1 MSAEIQT
8 IQRNFIVGDEW
19 LYFKIYTGYKT
30 SETILRE
37 AIYPVAGFL
46 LNEQFIDRW
55 FFIRYNDP
63 KYHIRIRFHLTDR
76 TQIAAVI
83 LNLNE
88 AIKQFVDDD
97 IVWKVQI
104 DTYQREVERYG
115 VNTMELSEELFFY
128 DSMTIVNLI
137 SALQGN
143 ESENMRW
150 LLSMKMIDV
159 FLSDFGFDLQKKN
172 ELLDSLSKG
181 FAREFEME
189 NDPNKQLSAKY
200 RNHKVDIEQM
210 MKGNL
215 PEPYNEL
222 IVRKSVQ
229 ISPLATQIL
238 QLNVQSEIETGL
250 SSLLGSYIHM
260 MVNRF
265 FRTNQRKYE
274 LVIYD
279 FLSRYYYSRTK
290 QEQKQVLG
298 K

>member
-1 MSAEIQT
+1 
-8 IQRNFIVGDEW
+8 
-19 LYFKIYTGYKT
+19 
-30 SETILRE
+30 
-37 AIYPVAGFL
+37 
-46 LNEQFIDRW
+46 
-55 FFIRYNDP
+55 
-63 KYHIRIRFHLTDR
+63 
-76 TQIAAVI
+76 
-83 LNLNE
+83 
-88 AIKQFVDDD
+88 
-97 IVWKVQI
+97 
-104 DTYQREVERYG
+104 
-115 VNTMELSEELFFY
+115 
-128 DSMTIVNLI
+128 
-137 SALQGN
+137 
-143 ESENMRW
+143 
-150 LLSMKMIDV
+150 
-159 FLSDFGFDLQKKN
+159 
-172 ELLDSLSKG
+172 LSKG

-279 FLSRYYYSRTK
+279 FLSRYYYSQLK
-290 QEQKQVLG
+290 QEQKQNLG